1 MRYGNLV
8 LMTAPRGRPFTGN
21 AREKVLPVRLSGDE
35 MAELQA
41 AADQDGKKTS
51 DYVRTV
57 ALRDARAPRRHK
69 KD

>member
-1 MRYGNLV
+1 
-8 LMTAPRGRPFTGN
+8 MTPTLGRPPTGN
-21 AREKVLPVRLSGDE
+21 AREKSLPIRLSGDE

-57 ALRDARAPRRHK
+57 ALKDARAPRRK
-69 KD
+69 RTK